1 MKRDVGQNKH
11 GFCLDAVMTRI
22 EALAASSQ
30 SNAQLNAASIIY
42 ALVLEFSGTGKS
54 SLIGLSLAA
63 HAEAK
68 TYFEREKLPS
78 IFTLVLN
85 FLKYLAQMPQVLQES
100 GGQLVGKFL
109 EIGHTILSW
118 QFSKHASR
126 RALIKMDTTIEA
138 PFMPPK
144 SWSSIVTSAEFV
156 TLWFSTHGIVRRSEK
171 LAALSSACIQQVCSM
186 KDIFGSIEAER
197 DWTKATVESIQRT
210 FPNWIPAQRYES
222 AGLSYGLKYLVENRR
237 LVIWEQ
243 CAETVPVLLECLASW
258 TVSMIEHV
266 RNSEEYQQGLDY
278 TTDAWIHLVNQF
290 ASFDQGKDSK

>member
-1 MKRDVGQNKH
+1 
-11 GFCLDAVMTRI
+11 
-22 EALAASSQ
+22 
-30 SNAQLNAASIIY
+30 
-42 ALVLEFSGTGKS
+42 
-54 SLIGLSLAA
+54 
-63 HAEAK
+63 
-68 TYFEREKLPS
+68 
-78 IFTLVLN
+78 
-85 FLKYLAQMPQVLQES
+85 
-100 GGQLVGKFL
+100 
-109 EIGHTILSW
+109 
-118 QFSKHASR
+118 
-126 RALIKMDTTIEA
+126 
-138 PFMPPK
+138 
-144 SWSSIVTSAEFV
+144 
-156 TLWFSTHGIVRRSEK
+156 
-171 LAALSSACIQQVCSM
+171 M